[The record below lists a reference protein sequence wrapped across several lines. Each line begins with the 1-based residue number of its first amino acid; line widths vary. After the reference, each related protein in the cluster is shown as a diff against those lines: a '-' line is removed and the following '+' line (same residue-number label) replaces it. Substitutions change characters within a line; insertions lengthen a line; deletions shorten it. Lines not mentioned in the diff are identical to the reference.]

1 MQPTTSEHHYA
12 FAHYAL
18 RRLALASPVTVLG
31 NLAIDSRRTSFID
44 CILADVDIRIGGNAP
59 RTFTASD
66 IRYTGHRIGNRC
78 CAVLEMP
85 APTNPCEAYFI
96 AIVAPQSFAEALQ
109 RAIDADVTEPLFDY
123 YVLERPVKIT
133 QKTKSMFCAWAGET
147 HRNYG
152 DGPAPTLEAFVPF
165 LTAHVIGDSALEPL
179 KKQLG
184 HSIDI
189 LPSLPIIVEPNCM
202 NLFEKCDDEHK
213 D

>member
-1 MQPTTSEHHYA
+1 MKNSSDHHYA

-31 NLAIDSRRTSFID
+31 NLATDSRRNSFID
-44 CILADVDIRIGGNAP
+44 CILAGVDTRLGGSAP
-59 RTFTASD
+59 RTFSASN

-85 APTNPCEAYFI
+85 APTIPCEAYFI
-96 AIVAPQSFAEALQ
+96 AIVAPQSFAKALQ
-109 RAIDADVTEPLFDY
+109 MAIDADVTEPLFDY
-123 YVLERPVKIT
+123 YLLERPVKIT
-133 QKTKSMFCAWAGET
+133 ETTKSMFCAWEGET

-152 DGPAPTLEAFVPF
+152 NGPAPTLEEFIPF
-165 LTAHVIGDSALEPL
+165 LTAHVIGDSALKPSNE
-179 KKQLG
+179 QHG

-189 LPSLPIIVEPNCM
+189 LPSLPIIVQPNCL
-202 NLFEKCDDEHK
+202 NIFDGCNDERK